1 MLWWM
6 FLGTAWALELQEC
19 IGEERQKGCTECIP
33 YQSGPATSSHFVPGV
48 DGWAEVDKRNSLGR
62 IGSRVYYPPPMPV
75 PSYDQFIEP
84 ILRFLAKNPDG
95 APAKLA
101 HESAASALGLTDED
115 RLQMLT
121 SGAQQVYKNRAGWAH
136 DRLKRAGL
144 SISPKRGLWKLTP
157 EGTTFEKTHGAPIAP
172 ELIQKLAVDFIGV
185 KLKPGGSLDELP
197 VSTPSGTPVPAVATP
212 DDQLEI
218 AITELRKSATS
229 ELLEILASVSPSFF
243 ERVVLDLLHE
253 MGYGANRTDLQ
264 QVGGPGDAGID
275 GVISLDRLGLEKVY
289 VQAKRWQENISRPH
303 LQAFYGALA
312 GQKARK
318 GVFIT
323 TSLFS
328 NQARDYAKSVEGIV
342 LIDGPRLAG
351 LMIDYGIG
359 VSARV
364 VKIPKIDSD
373 YFDENA
379 A

>member
-1 MLWWM
+1 M
-6 FLGTAWALELQEC
+6 T
-19 IGEERQKGCTECIP
+19 
-33 YQSGPATSSHFVPGV
+33 VPT
-48 DGWAEVDKRNSLGR
+48 
-62 IGSRVYYPPPMPV
+62 Y
-75 PSYDQFIEP
+75 
-84 ILRFLAKNPDG
+84 
-95 APAKLA
+95 
-101 HESAASALGLTDED
+101 
-115 RLQMLT
+115 
-121 SGAQQVYKNRAGWAH
+121 

-144 SISPKRGLWKLTP
+144 SSSPKRGLWKLTA
-157 EGTTFEKTHGAPIAP
+157 EGIAFVRSHTAAISP
-172 ELIQKLAVDFIGV
+172 ELTQRLAIDFIGV
-185 KLKPGGSLDELP
+185 RLKPPGSTDE
-197 VSTPSGTPVPAVATP
+197 STDSSPMAMATALVASP
-212 DDQLEI
+212 DDQLEF
-218 AITELRKSATS
+218 AVSELRKSASS
-229 ELLEILASVSPSFF
+229 ELLEMLASVSPSFF

-253 MGYGANRTDLQ
+253 MGYGASRSDLQ

-312 GQKARK
+312 GQKAKK

-323 TSLFS
+323 TSQFS
-328 NQARDYAKSVEGIV
+328 GQARDYARSVDGIV

-364 VKIPKIDSD
+364 IKIPKIDSD

>member
-1 MLWWM
+1 M
-6 FLGTAWALELQEC
+6 A
-19 IGEERQKGCTECIP
+19 
-33 YQSGPATSSHFVPGV
+33 VPT
-48 DGWAEVDKRNSLGR
+48 
-62 IGSRVYYPPPMPV
+62 
-75 PSYDQFIEP
+75 YDQFIEP

-95 APAKLA
+95 APAKSA
-101 HESAASALGLTDED
+101 HDAAASTLGLTDED
-115 RLQMLT
+115 RLQMLA
-121 SGAQQVYKNRAGWAH
+121 SGTQLVYKNRAGWAH

-144 SISPKRGLWKLTP
+144 SISPKRGFWKLTA
-157 EGTTFEKTHGAPIAP
+157 EGSAFIEAHPAPLLADVT
-172 ELIQKLAVDFIGV
+172 QKLAMDFIDV
-185 KLKPGGSLDELP
+185 KLKLPGPPEEP
-197 VSTPSGTPVPAVATP
+197 TTPTAAPPEVPSVASP
-212 DDQLEI
+212 DDQLEV
-218 AITELRKSATS
+218 AVAELRKSAAS
-229 ELLEILASVSPSFF
+229 ELLEILATVSPSFF

-253 MGYGANRTDLQ
+253 MGYGANRADLQ

-328 NQARDYAKSVEGIV
+328 AQARDYAKSVEGIV

-351 LMIDYGIG
+351 LMIDYGVG